1 MASGDVSGL
10 ENMDSRTS
18 ELTSGLDMGK
28 LNILFPVWWLFE
40 KNKTQNWQ
48 RKRQG
53 REEWKYEVP
62 RQPGLEPSPAPA

>member
-10 ENMDSRTS
+10 EKMDSRTS

-28 LNILFPVWWLFE
+28 ENVLFPLWWLFE
-40 KNKTQNWQ
+40 KNKMQNWR

-53 REEWKYEVP
+53 REEWKYEVL